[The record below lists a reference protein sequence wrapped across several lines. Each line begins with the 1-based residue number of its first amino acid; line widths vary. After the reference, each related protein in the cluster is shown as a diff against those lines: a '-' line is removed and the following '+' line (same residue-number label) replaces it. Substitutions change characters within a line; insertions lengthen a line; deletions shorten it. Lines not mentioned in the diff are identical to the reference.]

1 MASVT
6 VAQISEFSFVLMA
19 MGLALNHVSQKEVA
33 LVILVGVITMTI
45 STYLILGADR
55 IFKRLKNFLSMFERK
70 NSIEVQSSRFN
81 DYKNHIVLIG
91 AGRTGST
98 IISFIKK
105 NKIPYVVIEQ
115 NPKIVTK
122 LTANNISTIF
132 GDISDPDILE
142 EAKLQSAFMVI
153 STVPNFNDNKMLLE
167 LINKGKK
174 FPLRIIKANSKE
186 EGIKLY
192 EAGATYVVIPEIL
205 GGEYI
210 KHLLK
215 HYSGQAAK
223 LASMGKHHFTRL
235 LAYKH

>member
-1 MASVT
+1 
-6 VAQISEFSFVLMA
+6 
-19 MGLALNHVSQKEVA
+19 
-33 LVILVGVITMTI
+33 MTI

-142 EAKLQSAFMVI
+142 
-153 STVPNFNDNKMLLE
+153 
-167 LINKGKK
+167 
-174 FPLRIIKANSKE
+174 
-186 EGIKLY
+186 
-192 EAGATYVVIPEIL
+192 
-205 GGEYI
+205 
-210 KHLLK
+210 
-215 HYSGQAAK
+215 
-223 LASMGKHHFTRL
+223 
-235 LAYKH
+235 